1 MPKFSKKHKYNKIH
15 GHSYELIIHLNKNLI
30 ADEDWIMDFEEIE
43 KFVLPLIKKID
54 HNLLNEIEG
63 LENPTSENL
72 AKWFWNN
79 LKQKI
84 PYIFKIEINRPRIGG
99 CIFDGT

>member
-1 MPKFSKKHKYNKIH
+1 MPF
-15 GHSYELIIHLNKNLI
+15 LKNYKQ
-30 ADEDWIMDFEEIE
+30 AM
-43 KFVLPLIKKID
+43 
-54 HNLLNEIEG
+54 NLLNEIEG